1 MLLLQKER
9 SYEERMQT
17 MVENGQRKRIPS
29 QVGKRLRA
37 PLEAMH
43 ALNNVKSSHGA
54 KQYGESD
61 DSKSSICKA
70 YVYGEE
76 VDALVDTGSSIT
88 LISKSLFEKIR
99 KELQRLGKKVTKANY
114 KIQGIS
120 GELMEEY
127 SEVKDI

>member
-1 MLLLQKER
+1 MFLLQKER
-9 SYEERMQT
+9 SHEERMQA
-17 MVENGQRKRIPS
+17 MVKNGQRKRIPS

-37 PLEAMH
+37 PLEATR

-70 YVYGEE
+70 YVFGEE

-88 LISKSLFEKIR
+88 LISKQLFEKIW
-99 KELQRLGKKVTKANY
+99 KELQ
-114 KIQGIS
+114 
-120 GELMEEY
+120 
-127 SEVKDI
+127 